1 MLINHAIAMKCPPLH
16 LDKATELGGVI
27 PVLGGDVSVEDG
39 GVGGHPRG
47 HQGPVTLPHTHRV
60 ILKTG
65 DHWVLAKLSAVSL
78 HKSPIRL

>member
-1 MLINHAIAMKCPPLH
+1 MKHAVH
-16 LDKATELGGVI
+16 LDKAAELGGVV
-27 PVLGGDVSVEDG
+27 PVLGGDIPVEDG

-65 DHWVLAKLSAVSL
+65 DHRVLAKLSAVPL
-78 HKSPIRL
+78 HKSPKNK